1 MKKLNCQHLLILF
14 NGTLNYYFL
23 SFHLSVLFK
32 TIVFVFNLFSG
43 KN

>member
-1 MKKLNCQHLLILF
+1 MKKLNCPHILILF
-14 NGTLNYYFL
+14 NGTLNYCFL

-32 TIVFVFNLFSG
+32 TIVYVFKLFSG